1 MAQLLLIRHGQASY
15 GQTDYD
21 RLSERGK
28 DQARAL
34 GRHLA
39 NAKLDALYV
48 GPLRR
53 QLETAAF
60 AIEAA
65 GGALPAARE
74 VAELAE
80 YPAFELVKQLP
91 GVAFHE
97 VLNRWSRDE
106 HAFEG
111 IERVGAFAERVRA
124 GLDRIVG
131 EVRSGG
137 RIGVVTSAGPIGVAL
152 GLVFGATPHHMV
164 RASATV
170 RNASI
175 SELKL
180 RTEEFAW
187 HPERVALVSFNS
199 TAHLPTDLVTE
210 Y

>member
-15 GQTDYD
+15 GQVDYD
-21 RLSERGK
+21 RLTPRGIE
-28 DQARAL
+28 QARAL

-39 NAKLDALYV
+39 GARLDALYV

-60 AIEAA
+60 AAEAA

-74 VAELAE
+74 LAELAE
-80 YPAFELVKQLP
+80 YPAFEIVKQFP
-91 GVAFHE
+91 GEAFHE

-106 HAFEG
+106 HAFDG
-111 IERVGAFAERVRA
+111 VERVGVFAARVRA
-124 GLDRIVG
+124 GLERIVAD
-131 EVRSGG
+131 VKSGG
-137 RIGVVTSAGPIGVAL
+137 RIGIVTSAGPIGVAL

-164 RASATV
+164 RASSTV

-175 SELKL
+175 SELKI
-180 RTEEFAW
+180 RTADFAW

-199 TAHLPTDLVTE
+199 TAHLPTELVTE